1 MRYKIYLSTFLL
13 WFLCSG
19 VLAQTGDYK
28 FTRLNNTQGLLHNQ
42 INCILEDSQGFM
54 WFGTMSGLNRF
65 DGYNFKAFRHDVRD
79 STSIRNNYISNLA
92 EGPEQMLLVVTR
104 WSGLNIYN
112 PRTERFLSKPDNFLR
127 KYGVPDASVEKVI
140 KDQQG
145 NFWFVHTREGI
156 FKYDSH
162 LRKTIRLAYSTADSL
177 TIHSNQI
184 SDITE
189 DGKGNLWLMHYDGVL
204 EKISKTGKVIFRN
217 YFLNRKF
224 GQTSQGYGL
233 FSDAD
238 GDAWIF
244 MNNEA
249 KGLFYFD
256 AKKQVF
262 THIHHDSDKVK
273 LNANIVRGVTQDN
286 RHRIWVGTDHGGIN
300 LLDKKTFT
308 VRYLVNEPD
317 DFRSLSQNSVYS
329 VYTNKAGIVW
339 VGTYKEG
346 VNYYHPD
353 VIRFKLYQHL
363 PANTASLPF
372 NDINRVVED
381 AKGNLWLGTNGG
393 GLIYFDRAN
402 NQFKQFQYDAND
414 PNSLSNNIIVGLH
427 LDRDQKLWIGT
438 YFGGLNV
445 YDGQKFTRY
454 RHNPD
459 DPSSL
464 SDDRVWEIFEDAKR
478 NLWVGTLGGG
488 LDLLDRKTNT
498 FRHHRSGRPNSV
510 HSDFI
515 SSITEDREGYLWV
528 ATAFGVDQYNPAT
541 GVFKHFV
548 NRNNNPQGLSNNNV
562 TTVIEDSRGL
572 IWMGTNEGLNL
583 YDKRCNAFR
592 SFRQEDGLLDNSIL
606 GIVEDNQHNLWVSTP
621 KGLSSLI
628 IGRKQDGGFDFS
640 FKSYDQQDGLQ
651 DKAFNNNA
659 AWKTKRGELVFGGAD
674 GFNIFQ
680 PERITRNK
688 AIPVLVFTDFEIF
701 NRSIGVGDTLNGR
714 VVLEKAITGKKE
726 ITLKYHE
733 NMFSVAFAALDY
745 LQPEKNRYV
754 YHLDGFSD
762 EWLAVD
768 SKLRKV
774 TFTNLDPGNYVL
786 RVKAA
791 NNDGIWNQE
800 GIQLKITILPPFW
813 QSKPAIAAYV
823 MVVLLLLW
831 LARHFLVE
839 RERLRFRIVQERQE
853 AKRRHELDVMK
864 IKFFTN
870 VSHEFRTPLTLI
882 LTPLEKIIKNTT
894 DEGQKSHLLLMHRN
908 ARRLLNLVNQLLDFR
923 RMEVQEIHLQ
933 PTKADIIC
941 FIKETAFSFSDLSEK
956 KNIRFNLVS
965 EVEQLEI
972 LFDPDKLEK
981 ILFNLLSNAFK
992 FTPEGGEISLN
1003 LHLTAATRKNGKS
1016 GQQLII
1022 KVKDSGIGIPAEN
1035 HEKIFRQ
1042 FFQSDVPGSMVNQG
1056 SGIGLAITKKFVRLH
1071 GGTITVQSQ
1080 PGEGSCFTV
1089 VLPVAKAFTA
1099 KAAPE
1104 PVVQEIQQSAALPVV
1119 SDLAGGAMAGSKN
1132 GKKPVVLLIED
1143 NEDFRFYLKDN
1154 LQAYYTIKEAAD
1166 GKQGWQQVLAC
1177 NPDLVVSDIMMP
1189 EMDGITLSRKLKKD
1203 PRTANIPV
1211 ILLTANASEEQ
1222 QMVGYQT
1229 GASDYI
1235 VKPFNFEILLSRIRN
1250 LVNQHANFREALQP
1264 KIEVK
1269 PQEVQVTSLD
1279 DKLIRKAIA
1288 YTEKNISNPDF
1299 SVEDLSR
1306 EMGMS
1311 RVYLYKK
1318 LLALTGKAPLE
1329 FIRTVRLKRA
1339 AQLLTE
1345 SQLTVSEVAYEV
1357 GFNNPKY
1364 FTKYFKVEFNCLPSA
1379 YAAEKKKE
1387 ASMVLP

>member
-1 MRYKIYLSTFLL
+1 MRNKIYLSTFLL
-13 WFLCSG
+13 WLLSLAVF
-19 VLAQTGDYK
+19 AQTGDYK
-28 FTRLNNTQGLLHNQ
+28 FTRLNSSQGLLHNQ
-42 INCILEDSQGFM
+42 INCILQDSKGFM

-79 STSIRNNYISNLA
+79 STSIRNNYISDLA

-112 PRTERFLSKPDNFLR
+112 PSTERFMSKPEKYLR
-127 KYGVPDASVEKVI
+127 KYGIPDAAIQKIV
-140 KDQQG
+140 KDRKG
-145 NFWFVHTREGI
+145 NFWFVHAREGI
-156 FKYDSH
+156 FKYDSKSK
-162 LRKTIRLAYSTADSL
+162 KTIRLARDTSDSL
-177 TIHSNQI
+177 SIHSNQI
-184 SDITE
+184 SDLDE
-189 DGKGNLWLMHYDGVL
+189 DIQGNIWLMHQDGVL
-204 EKISKTGKVIFRN
+204 EKISSQTNKIIARN
-217 YFLNRKF
+217 YFLNRNY
-224 GQTSQGYGL
+224 GQTHDGYGL

-238 GDAWIF
+238 GEPWIYLK
-244 MNNEA
+244 NEA
-249 KGLFYFD
+249 RGLFYFNVK
-256 AKKQVF
+256 AKTF
-262 THIHHDSDKVK
+262 THIHEASEKVR
-273 LNANIVRGVTQDN
+273 LNANIVKGITQDN
-286 RHRIWVGTDHGGIN
+286 HQQIWIGTDHGGVN

-308 VRYLVNEPD
+308 IKYLVHEPE
-317 DFRSLSQNSVYS
+317 DFRSLSQNSIYAL
-329 VYTNKAGIVW
+329 YKDNIGTVW

-346 VNYYHPD
+346 VNYYHEN
-353 VIRFKLYQHL
+353 VIRFKLFQHL
-363 PANTASLPF
+363 ATNTASLPF

-393 GLIYFDRAN
+393 GLIYFDRAT
-402 NQFKQFQYDAND
+402 NQFKQYRHDPKD
-414 PNSLSNNIIVGLH
+414 PNSLSNNIIVSLH
-427 LDRDQKLWIGT
+427 LDQDQKLWVGT
-438 YFGGLNV
+438 YFGGLNSF
-445 YDGQKFTRY
+445 DGQQFTRY
-454 RHNPD
+454 RNNPAN
-459 DPSSL
+459 PNSL
-464 SDDRVWEIFEDAKR
+464 ADDRVWEIFEDSKR

-488 LDLLDRKTNT
+488 LDLFDRKTNT
-498 FRHHRSGRPNSV
+498 FRHHRQGQPNSV
-510 HSDFI
+510 HSDYI
-515 SSITEDREGYLWV
+515 SSIIEDREGDLWI
-528 ATAFGVDQYNPAT
+528 ATAYGVDQYNPAT
-541 GVFKHFV
+541 GTFTHFV
-548 NRNNNPQGLSNNNV
+548 NNNNNPTGLSNNNV
-562 TTVIEDSRGL
+562 NSIIEDSRGL
-572 IWMGTNEGLNL
+572 IWIPTHEGLNL
-583 YDKRCNAFR
+583 YDKKRNIFR
-592 SFRQEDGLLDNSIL
+592 SFRQENGLLDNTVLS
-606 GIVEDNQHNLWVSTP
+606 IVEDNQHNLWLSTP
-621 KGLSSLI
+621 NGLSNLI
-628 IGRKQDGGFDFS
+628 VGKKPNGEYNFS
-640 FKSYDQQDGLQ
+640 FKNYDQQDGLQ
-651 DKAFNNNA
+651 GKAFNNNA
-659 AWKTKRGELVFGGAD
+659 VCKTRRGELVFAGVQ

-680 PERITRNK
+680 PERITLNK
-688 AIPVLVFTDFEIF
+688 NIPALVFTDLEIF
-701 NRSIGVGDTLNGR
+701 NRSLQVGDTLAGR
-714 VVLEKAITGKKE
+714 VVLDKAITEKKE
-726 ITLKYHE
+726 ITLKHHE
-733 NMFSVAFAALDY
+733 NMFSVAFAALGY
-745 LQPEKNRYV
+745 LQPDKNQFV
-754 YHLDGFSD
+754 YLLEGFND
-762 EWLAVD
+762 KWLAAD

-774 TFTNLDPGNYVL
+774 TFTNLDPGTYVL

-791 NNDGIWNQE
+791 NNDGLWNEE

-813 QSKPAIAAYV
+813 QTKPAIAAYV
-823 MVVLLLLW
+823 CLALLLLW
-831 LARHFLVE
+831 LARHIMLE
-839 RERLRFRIVQERQE
+839 RERLKFRIVQERQE

-894 DEGQKSHLLLMHRN
+894 DEGQKNHLLLIHRN

-933 PTKADIIC
+933 PSKGDIVH
-941 FIKETAFSFSDLSEK
+941 FIKETALSFSDLSEK

-965 EVEQLEI
+965 EVEQLETM
-972 LFDPDKLEK
+972 FDPDKLEK

-992 FTPEGGEISLN
+992 FTPEGGEISLALN
-1003 LHLTAATRKNGKS
+1003 LAAASRKNGKS
-1016 GQQLII
+1016 AQHIII
-1022 KVKDSGIGIPAEN
+1022 KVKDTGIGIAPEN

-1042 FFQSDVPGSMVNQG
+1042 FFQSDIPGSMVNQG

-1071 GGTITVQSQ
+1071 GGNISVQST
-1080 PGEGSCFTV
+1080 PSEGSCFTV
-1089 VLPVAKAFTA
+1089 ILPVTDTFTA
-1099 KAAPE
+1099 KPAAK
-1104 PVVQEIQQSAALPVV
+1104 PVVKEIQAPVAMPAV
-1119 SDLAGGAMAGSKN
+1119 NNSSDEVLAGNKN

-1189 EMDGITLSRKLKKD
+1189 EMDGITLSRKIKKD
-1203 PRTANIPV
+1203 PRTANTPV

-1222 QMVGYQT
+1222 QITGYQT
-1229 GASDYI
+1229 GANDYI

-1250 LVNQHANFREALQP
+1250 LVNQHANYRDALQP

-1288 YTEKNISNPDF
+1288 YTEKNIANPDF

-1345 SQLTVSEVAYEV
+1345 SQLTVAEVAYEV

-1364 FTKYFKVEFNCLPSA
+1364 FTKYFKTEFNCLPSV

-1387 ASMVLP
+1387 ESLV

>member
-1 MRYKIYLSTFLL
+1 MRYKNFLSTFLL
-13 WFLCSG
+13 WTFC
-19 VLAQTGDYK
+19 LAASAQNNDYK
-28 FTRLNNTQGLLHNQ
+28 FTRLNNSQGLLHNQ
-42 INCILEDSQGFM
+42 INCILKDSKGFM

-79 STSIRNNYISNLA
+79 STSIRNNYISDLA
-92 EGPEQMLLVVTR
+92 EGPEKMLLVVTR

-112 PRTERFLSKPDNFLR
+112 PHTERFLSKPDNFLR

-140 KDQQG
+140 RDRQG

-156 FKYDSH
+156 FKYNSGSK
-162 LRKTIRLAYSTADSL
+162 KTIRLAYSSGDSL
-177 TIHSNQI
+177 SIHSNQV
-184 SDITE
+184 SDIAE
-189 DGKGNLWLMHYDGVL
+189 DKRGDFWLMHQDGVL
-204 EKISKTGKVIFRN
+204 EKIDKTGRVISRN

-224 GQTSQGYGL
+224 NQTSQGYSL

-249 KGLFYFD
+249 QGLFYFN
-256 AKKQVF
+256 AKKQAF
-262 THIHHDSDKVK
+262 THLHGDSVKLK
-273 LNANIVRGVTQDN
+273 LNANIVKAVTQDN
-286 RHRIWVGTDHGGIN
+286 RGQIWIGTDHGGIN
-300 LLDKKTFT
+300 LVDKKTLT
-308 VRYLVNEPD
+308 VKYLVNEPD
-317 DFRSLSQNSVYS
+317 DFRSLSQNSIYS
-329 VYTNKAGIVW
+329 LYKDNTGIVW

-353 VIRFKLYQHL
+353 VIRFKLLQHL
-363 PANTASLPF
+363 PANAASLPF

-393 GLIYFDRAN
+393 GLIYFDRTN
-402 NQFKQFQYDAND
+402 NQFKQYRND
-414 PNSLSNNIIVGLH
+414 PNNSNSLSNNIIVGLH

-438 YFGGLNV
+438 YFGGLNSF
-445 YDGQKFTRY
+445 DGEKFTRY
-454 RHNPD
+454 RYNPA
-459 DPSSL
+459 DPGSL
-464 SDDRVWEIFEDAKR
+464 ADDRVWEIFEDSKR

-498 FRHHRSGRPNSV
+498 FRHHRTSQPNSV
-510 HSDFI
+510 NSDYI
-515 SSITEDREGYLWV
+515 SYLTEDREGYLWI
-528 ATAFGVDQYNPAT
+528 ATAFGVDQYNPAN
-541 GVFKHFV
+541 GMFRHFV
-548 NRNNNPQGLSNNNV
+548 NRNNDPRGLSNNNV

-572 IWMGTNEGLNL
+572 LWMGTNEGLNV
-583 YDKRCNAFR
+583 YDKKRNSFR
-592 SFRQEDGLLDNSIL
+592 SFRQENGLLDNSIL
-606 GIVEDNQHNLWVSTP
+606 GIVEDNQHNLWISTP
-621 KGLSSLI
+621 NGLSNLI
-628 IGRKQDGGFDFS
+628 IGKKPDGAFR
-640 FKSYDQQDGLQ
+640 FKFKNYDQQDGLQ
-651 DKAFNNNA
+651 GKAFNSNA
-659 AWKTKRGELVFGGAD
+659 AFKTRRGELVFGGAE
-674 GFNIFQ
+674 GLNIFQ
-680 PERITRNK
+680 PEHITRNK
-688 AIPVLVFTDFEIF
+688 NIPAVVFTDFEVF
-701 NRSIGVGDTLNGR
+701 NQSLQVGDTLAGR
-714 VVLEKAITGKKE
+714 VVLDKAITEKKE

-733 NMFSVAFAALDY
+733 NMFSVAFAALGY
-745 LQPEKNRYV
+745 LQPEKNHYV
-754 YHLDGFSD
+754 YLLEGFNNK
-762 EWLAVD
+762 WLAVD

-774 TFTNLDPGNYVL
+774 TFTNLDPGSYVL

-791 NNDGIWNQE
+791 NNDGVWNQE
-800 GIQLKITILPPFW
+800 GIKLKITILPPFW
-813 QSKPAIAAYV
+813 QTKPAIVAYV
-823 MVVLLLLW
+823 FFVLLLLW
-831 LARHFLVE
+831 VARHFMLE
-839 RERLRFRIVQERQE
+839 RERLKFRIVQERQE
-853 AKRRHELDVMK
+853 AKRRHELDIMK

-882 LTPLEKIIKNTT
+882 LTPLEKIIKNAA
-894 DEGQKSHLLLMHRN
+894 DEDQKSHLLLIHRN

-933 PTKADIIC
+933 PTEADIIE

-956 KNIRFNLVS
+956 KNIRFNFIGS
-965 EVEQLEI
+965 VEQLETM
-972 LFDPDKLEK
+972 FDPDKLEK

-992 FTPEGGEISLN
+992 FTPEGGEISLELN
-1003 LHLTAATRKNGKS
+1003 VTSATRKNGKS
-1016 GQQLII
+1016 AQQLII
-1022 KVKDSGIGIPAEN
+1022 KVKDTGIGIPSEN

-1042 FFQSDVPGSMVNQG
+1042 FFQSDIPGSMVNQG

-1071 GGTITVQSQ
+1071 GGTISVEST
-1080 PGEGSCFTV
+1080 PGQGSCFTII
-1089 VLPVAKAFTA
+1089 LPIAKAFATKAVTA
-1099 KAAPE
+1099 
-1104 PVVQEIQQSAALPVV
+1104 PVVQEIQVPAVNSIVDEAP
-1119 SDLAGGAMAGSKN
+1119 AGGKS

-1177 NPDLVVSDIMMP
+1177 NLDLVVSDIMMP
-1189 EMDGITLSRKLKKD
+1189 EMDGITLGRKIKKD

-1211 ILLTANASEEQ
+1211 IFLTANASEEQ
-1222 QMVGYQT
+1222 QMAGYQT

-1250 LVNQHANFREALQP
+1250 LINQQANFREALQP
-1264 KIEVK
+1264 KMEVK
-1269 PQEVQVTSLD
+1269 PQDVQITSLD

-1345 SQLTVSEVAYEV
+1345 SQLTVAEVAYEV

-1364 FTKYFKVEFNCLPSA
+1364 FTKYFKTEFNCLPSV
-1379 YAAEKKKE
+1379 YAAEKKREKE
-1387 ASMVLP
+1387 TIVI